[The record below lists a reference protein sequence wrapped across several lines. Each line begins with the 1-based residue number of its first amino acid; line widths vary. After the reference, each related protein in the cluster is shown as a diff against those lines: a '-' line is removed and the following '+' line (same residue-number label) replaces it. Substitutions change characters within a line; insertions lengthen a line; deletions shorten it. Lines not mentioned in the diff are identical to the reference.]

1 MNASAERTLF
11 WTPRVLLILS
21 TLFVSV
27 FALDVFGEGLGVW
40 GTLLALAI
48 HLIPTFALL
57 LVFLLVWKSEPLGG
71 ALSALFG
78 VVFFFYFMSARW
90 TVLLIVSGMPILAG
104 VLLWSHWG
112 IAGRNRPAQSFA

>member
-57 LVFLLVWKSEPLGG
+57 LVFAVVWKSEPLGG
-71 ALSALFG
+71 ALMAILG
-78 VVFFFYFMSARW
+78 VFFFYFFLRARW
-90 TVLLIVSGMPILAG
+90 TVLLVMSGIPILTG
-104 VLLWSHWG
+104 VLFWLHWW
-112 IAGRNRPAQSFA
+112 IAGRNPPSRSPA